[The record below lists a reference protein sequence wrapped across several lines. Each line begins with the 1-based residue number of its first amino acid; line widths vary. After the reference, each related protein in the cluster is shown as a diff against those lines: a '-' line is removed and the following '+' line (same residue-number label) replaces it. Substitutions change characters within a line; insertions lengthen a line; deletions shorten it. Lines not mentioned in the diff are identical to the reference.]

1 VANEWGGQ
9 AYQDIM
15 HGVQAAL
22 EKYPWVDRQRLG
34 VVGHSYG
41 GFMTDWIVTQTD
53 LFKAAISV
61 AGISD
66 FVSVEGTRDAAYGHA
81 RDFGGDLYGNFQEY
95 WKYSP
100 VRLAANV
107 RTPFCFCMARQTIA
121 FR

>member
-1 VANEWGGQ
+1 
-9 AYQDIM
+9 M